1 VHFPRRPHPLT
12 VCLTIIF
19 ITPLTSESSIS
30 YLRDCPA
37 DTKVIIDSNVV
48 QAGRIMALIR
58 GEIKSPDGKI
68 VYVVVD
74 HHKVN
79 LGPPPDMMEHEPEP
93 RYRLKPQYQLEPNFS
108 LKLGGA
114 KL

>member
-1 VHFPRRPHPLT
+1 VK
-12 VCLTIIF
+12 
-19 ITPLTSESSIS
+19 SSLS
-30 YLRDCPA
+30 YLRDCPEP
-37 DTKVIIDSNVV
+37 TKVIVDSNVV
-48 QAGRIMALIR
+48 QAGRTMALIR

-79 LGPPPDMMEHEPEP
+79 LGPPPDMIELEPEP
-93 RYRLKPQYQLEPNFS
+93 WFRLEPNLS